1 MRGDMPTLD
10 WAANA
15 SGAPCAMQVLDA
27 VLGGIQVVHMADRRQ
42 VQAPRSRRRCQQERC
57 LVVPEGMQRLTD
69 RRRQMLRN

>member
-1 MRGDMPTLD
+1 
-10 WAANA
+10 
-15 SGAPCAMQVLDA
+15 MQVLDA